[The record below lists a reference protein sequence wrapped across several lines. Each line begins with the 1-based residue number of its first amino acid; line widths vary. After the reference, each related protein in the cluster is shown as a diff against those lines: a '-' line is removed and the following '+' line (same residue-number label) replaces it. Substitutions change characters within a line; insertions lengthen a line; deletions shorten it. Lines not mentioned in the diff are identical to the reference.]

1 MISSCRPNEVCS
13 QDVLKSFVSNDFV
26 ERECLNLCPLECN
39 RTFFDT
45 QTSSCKYLGDSFFD
59 RIKSNP
65 RLREDFLDANVS
77 AISTQKLRESVV
89 RVFVFYDSL
98 SYVESSDET
107 NAGTIL
113 ELVSS
118 IGGILNLFMGI
129 SVLNVFSLLEV
140 LMDIILILT
149 KKS

>member
-1 MISSCRPNEVCS
+1 M
-13 QDVLKSFVSNDFV
+13 LKSFVSNDFV

-39 RTFFDT
+39 RTRFET
-45 QTSSCKYLGDSFFD
+45 RQSSLLFHVGDLLFD

-77 AISTQKLRESVV
+77 AISTQKLRESVL

>member
-1 MISSCRPNEVCS
+1 MFVNVKLCQLNDSCAKN
-13 QDVLKSFVSNDFV
+13 VLQSFVSNEFFESV
-26 ERECLNLCPLECN
+26 CHQSCPLECN
-39 RTFFDT
+39 RTRFET
-45 QTSSCKYLGDSFFD
+45 RQSSVLFHVGDALFD

-118 IGGILNLFMGI
+118 IGGLLNLFMGI
-129 SVLNVFSLLEV
+129 KNKY
-140 LMDIILILT
+140 IIIT
-149 KKS
+149 